1 MKLKYKKL
9 VIIITIATFAIGFLI
24 LTLIP
29 TGGNSQHAED
39 AKLKLNENEEIVKL
53 MTDFFQAKKTVNME
67 AMSELVSDSS
77 QIPRENFTILAEYV
91 EDYENFNCY
100 MIENLDEDAYRVY
113 VKYDMKLKNVDT
125 LTPCL
130 SAFYI
135 TSTSDNRYI
144 IYLSALDENQVDFIT
159 SADKNMEIV
168 KLKTQVSEEFNNV
181 INQDAGCKQFY
192 QKIQEKIKAAS
203 GAAIDSDLTLNSAS
217 GAAAK

>member
-9 VIIITIATFAIGFLI
+9 VIIITIATFALGFLI

-39 AKLKLNENEEIVKL
+39 AKLKLNENEEIVQL
-53 MTDFFQAKKTVNME
+53 VTDYFQAKKTVNIE
-67 AMSELVSDSS
+67 ALSELVSDSG
-77 QIPRENFTILAEYV
+77 QIPRDKFTVMAEYV
-91 EDYENFNCY
+91 EDYQNINCY

-125 LTPCL
+125 PTPSL

-135 TSTSDNRYI
+135 TSTSDNKYI

-168 KLKTQVSEEFNNV
+168 KLKNEVSEAFNKV
-181 INQDAGCKQFY
+181 INEDAGCKQLY
-192 QKIQEKIKAAS
+192 QKMQLKIQAAS
-203 GAAIDSDLTLNSAS
+203 GAATDSVTDDEAVS
-217 GAAAK
+217 GAAVE